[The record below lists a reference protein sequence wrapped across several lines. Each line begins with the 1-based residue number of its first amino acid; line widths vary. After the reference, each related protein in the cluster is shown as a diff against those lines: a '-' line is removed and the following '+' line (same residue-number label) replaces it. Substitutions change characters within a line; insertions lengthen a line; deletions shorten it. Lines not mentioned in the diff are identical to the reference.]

1 LPGLPEIATGRLDR
15 LRAAEL
21 TKRQIRAIPRVP
33 DRVVTIERS
42 NPEPLTV
49 RAVLAEPVVRRA
61 EPEVLAGEAGLRNE
75 VRWVHA
81 SEVPNIAAMLQG
93 GELLLSTGMGI
104 GAGAREQRRFV
115 AELAERGIA
124 ALAIELGT
132 AMRTVPPALI
142 GAAEEEG
149 LCLIAF
155 HREVRFVE
163 ITEVVHRELIDQGG
177 ELLRRGEEL
186 HKRFTALMLGGAHV
200 PDILRELSVFV
211 RNPVILERS
220 GQGVAYHAR
229 YAADDET
236 VLGAWGSYQRNLV
249 AAPEAISE
257 RVPMG
262 RGDSW
267 GRLVALAVDSPLEA
281 QDRVAVER
289 AVGLIALAM
298 MRESEEEG
306 LAARRRGDF
315 LAGLAGT
322 RAGGKEIAA
331 RAAELGF
338 APRGETLLPVAMALP
353 SRLAGEADDPAWD
366 ALRSDLTEELER
378 HAIPVIAGAGEHGE
392 SLFVLAISRAEERE
406 RIADLVAQITASAAG
421 RRMGEGRPTL
431 AAGAVVRRTGQ
442 EPATSA
448 GAAGQRFGPEVPT
461 IAVGAACAG
470 WPGVGRALAAA
481 VTALPAAATLEPR
494 AWHDLTVASTD
505 RFLFGLRDSPDLRGF
520 AEQRLRPLIERDRR
534 SRGDLVATLA
544 AYCDNCGRK
553 ADTAAE
559 LRIKRQTLYHR
570 LHRIEEALGA
580 DLDDGETRLALHLA
594 LRADRYLD
602 LTSKP

>member
-1 LPGLPEIATGRLDR
+1 M
-15 LRAAEL
+15 
-21 TKRQIRAIPRVP
+21 
-33 DRVVTIERS
+33 
-42 NPEPLTV
+42 

-75 VRWVHA
+75 IRWVHA

-142 GAAEEEG
+142 EAAEEEG

-229 YAADDET
+229 YVADDET

-281 QDRVAVER
+281 QDQVAVER

-366 ALRSDLTEELER
+366 ALRSDLAEELER

-392 SLFVLAISRAEERE
+392 SLFVLAISRDGERE

-421 RRMGEGRPTL
+421 RRLGDER
-431 AAGAVVRRTGQ
+431 
-442 EPATSA
+442 
-448 GAAGQRFGPEVPT
+448 PT

-470 WPGVGRALAAA
+470 WPEVGRALAAA

-494 AWHDLTVASTD
+494 AWHDITVASTD
-505 RFLFGLRDSPDLRGF
+505 RFLFALRDSPDLRGF

>member
-1 LPGLPEIATGRLDR
+1 M
-15 LRAAEL
+15 
-21 TKRQIRAIPRVP
+21 
-33 DRVVTIERS
+33 
-42 NPEPLTV
+42 
-49 RAVLAEPVVRRA
+49 
-61 EPEVLAGEAGLRNE
+61 
-75 VRWVHA
+75 HA

-142 GAAEEEG
+142 EAAEEEG

-229 YAADDET
+229 YVADDET

-315 LAGLAGT
+315 LAGLGGHPRGRQRNR
-322 RAGGKEIAA
+322 RAGGRTRLRPARRGAAAGGDGPPLPPRRRGRGPGLGRAPLGPRGGAGAPRDPGDLPGRASTASPCSCWRSPAPASASGSPTWSRRSPRDARRRRRCGGAVADRRSGASA
-331 RAAELGF
+331 RARRRPGRC
-338 APRGETLLPVAMALP
+338 PIRHGGQ
-353 SRLAGEADDPAWD
+353 RLA
-366 ALRSDLTEELER
+366 
-378 HAIPVIAGAGEHGE
+378 
-392 SLFVLAISRAEERE
+392 
-406 RIADLVAQITASAAG
+406 
-421 RRMGEGRPTL
+421 
-431 AAGAVVRRTGQ
+431 
-442 EPATSA
+442 
-448 GAAGQRFGPEVPT
+448 VPT

-470 WPGVGRALAAA
+470 WPEVGRALAAA
-481 VTALPAAATLEPR
+481 VEALPAAATLEPR
-494 AWHDLTVASTD
+494 AWHDVTVASTD
-505 RFLFGLRDSPDLRGF
+505 RFLFALRDSPDLRGF

-534 SRGDLVATLA
+534 SRGDLLATLA

>member
-1 LPGLPEIATGRLDR
+1 LACLPEIATGRLDR

-21 TKRQIRAIPRVP
+21 TKRQIQAIPEP
-33 DRVVTIERS
+33 LDRVVTIERS

-61 EPEVLAGEAGLRNE
+61 EPEVLAGEAGLRGE

-142 GAAEEEG
+142 EAAEEEG

-155 HREVRFVE
+155 HRKVRFVE

-262 RGDSW
+262 RGESW

-281 QDRVAVER
+281 QDQVAVER

-366 ALRSDLTEELER
+366 ALRSDLVEELER

-392 SLFVLAISRAEERE
+392 SLFVLAIVRSGERE

-421 RRMGEGRPTL
+421 RRLGDERPT
-431 AAGAVVRRTGQ
+431 V
-442 EPATSA
+442 
-448 GAAGQRFGPEVPT
+448 
-461 IAVGAACAG
+461 AVGAACAG
-470 WPGVGRALAAA
+470 WPEVGRALAAA
-481 VTALPAAATLEPR
+481 VMALPAAATLELR
-494 AWHDLTVASTD
+494 AWHDVTVASTD
-505 RFLFGLRDSPDLRGF
+505 RFLFALRDSPDLRGF

>member
-1 LPGLPEIATGRLDR
+1 LAALPEIATGRVDR
-15 LRAAEL
+15 LRAANM
-21 TKRQIRAIPRVP
+21 TKRQIRAVP
-33 DRVVTIERS
+33 EASDRVVTIERS

-61 EPEVLAGEAGLRNE
+61 EPEVLAGEAGLRGE

-142 GAAEEEG
+142 EAAEEEG

-262 RGDSW
+262 RGESW

-315 LAGLAGT
+315 LARLADS

-338 APRGETLLPVAMALP
+338 APRGEALLPVAMALP

-366 ALRSDLTEELER
+366 ALRSDLAEELER

-392 SLFVLAISRAEERE
+392 SLFVLAISRVEERG

-431 AAGAVVRRTGQ
+431 AGAVVRRTGQ
-442 EPATSA
+442 EPEATA
-448 GAAGQRFGPEVPT
+448 GAAGQRLGQEVPT

-470 WPGVGRALAAA
+470 WPEVGRALAAA
-481 VTALPAAATLEPR
+481 VVALPAAATLEPR
-494 AWHDLTVASTD
+494 AWHDVTVASTD
-505 RFLFGLRDSPDLRGF
+505 RFLFALRDSSDLRGF